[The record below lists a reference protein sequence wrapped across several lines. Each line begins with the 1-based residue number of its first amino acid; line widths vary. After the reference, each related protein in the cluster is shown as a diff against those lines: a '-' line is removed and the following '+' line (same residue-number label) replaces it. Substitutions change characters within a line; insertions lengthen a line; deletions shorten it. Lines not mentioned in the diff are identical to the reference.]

1 MIVTDD
7 LHWRMADRVQVMYGG
22 RFVES
27 GVLDEV
33 FYETKHPYTK
43 GLMDSI
49 PNMQLSNQKLYSI
62 PGTPPDLISP
72 PHGCPFAARCSHCM
86 KVCEKFP
93 PAEFQFSETH
103 KASCWLY
110 DERAKGGL

>member
-1 MIVTDD
+1 
-7 LHWRMADRVQVMYGG
+7 MADRVVVMYGG
-22 RFVES
+22 RVVEC
-27 GVLDEV
+27 GDLDEV

-49 PNMQLSNQKLYSI
+49 PNMQLSDQKLYSI

-72 PHGCPFAARCSHCM
+72 PKGCPFAARCGRCM

-93 PAEFQFSETH
+93 PAEYTFSETH
-103 KASCWLY
+103 RASCWLY
-110 DERAKGGL
+110 DDRAKGVF